1 MELKPDP
8 NNEVK
13 DLLKRKYTKS
23 VNKIKNILRWNTN
36 KGNFMEGHTGS
47 INNLDDYSKV
57 NSMSTIKDD
66 VVSKAGKKEVM
77 DKTIQDKKIK

>member
-13 DLLKRKYTKS
+13 HLLKKKYTSS
-23 VNKIKNILRWNTN
+23 VNKIKNLLRWNTN
-36 KGNFMEGHTGS
+36 KGNFMEVNAGS
-47 INNLDDYSKV
+47 DNDLDNWSRG

-66 VVSKAGKKEVM
+66 VLSKTDKKMVK